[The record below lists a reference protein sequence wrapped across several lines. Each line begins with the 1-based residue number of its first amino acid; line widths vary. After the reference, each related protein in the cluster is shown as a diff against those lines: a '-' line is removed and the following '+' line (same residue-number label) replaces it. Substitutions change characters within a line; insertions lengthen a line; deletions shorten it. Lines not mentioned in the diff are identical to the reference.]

1 MRRASRVFA
10 SFFVGMVLIAACG
23 ARTGLEPVGVELADA
38 TADARDA
45 ENERDVT
52 VRDVR
57 DEDTTFTDVPIVH
70 EGHIFDVQPECGTPT
85 FCKEGDP
92 GYVYKCG
99 IRVQQCSSLEQC
111 EEPCGEAGPGDACAA
126 RCVNPCLNT
135 LGQNTSN
142 GCEFY
147 AAEMDQTPQSVGVC
161 YAVFVVNQWQTGQPA
176 KLEVDLAGK
185 VYSDADLANFA
196 RIPSGTGSSIVYSPF
211 DPTVGLAQNQVAIL
225 FLSRD
230 PAQEVSGSD
239 APSALANCPK
249 GVTPA
254 VVGDAALHGTGVGE
268 AFHIKANVPV
278 VAYQMLPYGGGHAR
292 VTGATL
298 LLPTNVWGTNYIAAN
313 AYSYPPSIFGTA
325 GGERAGPTMAIL
337 AEQDNT
343 HVTINPV
350 AAITAGGGLAGT
362 KAQTPV
368 TYTLDKGQYLQFTQ
382 KDELTGSPIES
393 DNPIA
398 VLGGSTLI
406 DLPTAVVR
414 ADHAEQMLPPVSALG
429 SEYVAV
435 RYRSR
440 DPMNEESVPWR
451 IVGVVDGTTLTYDPA
466 PPPGAPSSINHGQVL
481 EIESPGPWVVTSQDA
496 AHPFYVAQY
505 MTGGANFMSFG
516 LPGVGDP
523 EFVNVVPALQYLPGY
538 TFFTDP
544 TYPETNLVIVAA
556 FDPITS
562 QFPTVDLDCA
572 GTLSGWQPVGTSGK
586 YQFTRLDL
594 STGNYVGQNG
604 CNNGVHTIAATLPG
618 APAGDLAAIGVTI
631 WGWGSGATYAPDDG
645 GLADESNPNF
655 TRWVSYGYP
664 AGANV
669 SKLNSVVVSAH

>member
-1 MRRASRVFA
+1 MA
-10 SFFVGMVLIAACG
+10 LIAACG
-23 ARTGLEPVGVELADA
+23 ARTGLEGVELLDA
-38 TADARDA
+38 TIDAPDSA
-45 ENERDVT
+45 RDVT
-52 VRDVR
+52 MRDAR
-57 DEDTTFTDVPIVH
+57 EEETSFTDVPVVH
-70 EGHIFDVQPECGTPT
+70 EAHIFDVQPECGAPSV
-85 FCKEGDP
+85 CHANDP

-99 IRVQQCSSLEQC
+99 IRIEQCSSLEQC
-111 EEPCGEAGPGDACAA
+111 EEPCGEGGPGDACAA

-135 LGQNTSN
+135 LGENTSN

-147 AAEMDQTPQSVGVC
+147 TAEMDQTEQSVGVC

-185 VYSDADLANFA
+185 VYTDSEVQDFTK
-196 RIPSGTGSSIVYSPF
+196 IPSGTGASIVYSDF
-211 DPTVGLAQNQVAIL
+211 VAADGLAQNQVAIL

-230 PAQEVSGSD
+230 PAQEIPGSD
-239 APSALANCPK
+239 NPSALANCPPK
-249 GVTPA
+249 VKPA
-254 VVGDAALHGTGVGE
+254 VVGDAALHGTGIGA
-268 AFHIKANVPV
+268 AFHIKANVPI

-298 LLPTNVWGTNYIAAN
+298 LLPTNVWGTNYIGVN
-313 AYSYPPSIFGTA
+313 AYSFPPMIVGTPEGA
-325 GGERAGPTMAIL
+325 RAGPTMAIL
-337 AEQDNT
+337 AQQDNT

-350 AAITAGGGLAGT
+350 RAIVGGGGLAAT
-362 KAQTPV
+362 KANTPV
-368 TYTLDKGQYLQFTQ
+368 TYTVNKGEYLQFTQ
-382 KDELTGSPIES
+382 QDELTGSPIQS
-393 DNPIA
+393 DLPIA

-406 DLPTAVVR
+406 DLPLTVAR

-440 DPMNEESVPWR
+440 DPSSEESVPWR
-451 IVGVVDGTTLTYDPA
+451 IVGAVDNTQLTYDP
-466 PPPGAPSSINHGQVL
+466 PHPSFPSTLNKGQVV
-481 EIESPGPWVVTSQDA
+481 EIDDPGLWVVSSQDSS
-496 AHPFYVAQY
+496 HPFYFAQY
-505 MTGGANFMSFG
+505 MTGGMKFMSFG
-516 LPGVGDP
+516 HPGVGDP
-523 EFVNVVPALQYLPGY
+523 EFVNVIAPKQYLPNY

-556 FDPITS
+556 FDPMTS
-562 QFPTVDLDCA
+562 QFPTVNLDCA
-572 GTLSGWQPVGTSGK
+572 GTVSGWQPLGTSGK

-604 CNNGVHTIAATLPG
+604 CNNGVHSLQATLPG
-618 APAGDLAAIGVTI
+618 APLGDVPAVGVTI

-645 GLADESNPNF
+645 GIEDESNPNF
-655 TRWVSYGYP
+655 TRWVSYAYP